1 MEGGGEAVGWEVGGL
16 PVDSQRAPGSCQFK
30 EALTEQVPQDFLDS
44 ATGAA
49 EKVFKLTGGERLVGL
64 NFWLKE
70 FEDLFFC

>member
-1 MEGGGEAVGWEVGGL
+1 MEGGGEAVGWKVNGL
-16 PVDSQRAPGSCQFK
+16 PVDTQRAPGSRQFK
-30 EALTEQVPQDFLDS
+30 EALVEQVSQDFLDGV
-44 ATGAA
+44 ARAA